1 MTAVPLKLLDEAM
14 EAAAWVPDPVT
25 LMAAYPHA
33 AAQTCIGFVGNQ
45 QAFALVLVELAN
57 LNADVARALAAAV
70 RTNQLG
76 LRTIYYFP
84 GFELAHE

>member
-1 MTAVPLKLLDEAM
+1 
-14 EAAAWVPDPVT
+14 
-25 LMAAYPHA
+25 
-33 AAQTCIGFVGNQ
+33 
-45 QAFALVLVELAN
+45 VELAN